1 MKQKIILLLIAA
13 TLFTFVS
20 CLSTD
25 DNTPTNYSTEY
36 RQAVGQ
42 YTGTMYALDNITA
55 LSADTL
61 AHPVNAVISADSLIS
76 FSDFPL
82 HFIAKEISDVKLREA
97 IEARGNTTL
106 KVKFKIFSRT
116 DDNVFCYLAPQ
127 TVYLNNVEYNG
138 ASHEVAISFI
148 YPTEGFFIS
157 NKYIQ
162 IPMYV
167 GGVYVDEVIREDLS
181 SKLATHLIL
190 QFQGNKN

>member
-25 DNTPTNYSTEY
+25 DDTPTNYSTEY

-42 YTGTMYALDNITA
+42 YTGTMYALEFANPQA
-55 LSADTL
+55 VDTL
-61 AHPVNAVISADSLIS
+61 SHPVNAVISADSLIT

-82 HFIAKEISDVKLREA
+82 HFIAKEISDAKLREA

-106 KVKFKIFSRT
+106 KVKFSIFGT
-116 DDNVFCYLAPQ
+116 NDNSVFFYLAPM
-127 TVYLNNVEYNG
+127 TVFLNNVEYNG
-138 ASHEVAISFI
+138 GFHEVAISFI
-148 YPTEGFFIS
+148 YPTEGYIVS

-167 GGVYVDEVIREDLS
+167 GGVFVDEVLREDHS
-181 SKLATHLIL
+181 SKAVTHLIL
-190 QFQGNKN
+190 QFQGNRN